1 MGGDTKARPLRYAG
15 RARVEIIPPV
25 NAYQGKPPARLAF
38 IALGSNLGDSRVLV
52 RQATERLEQL
62 FGPSRQRLVS
72 CPLYISLDKDVM
84 VQADAFV
91 NWDSGHLH
99 LAEVQTILQWF
110 ISASNGNLA
119 GMDIVGDW
127 SPVQVSGLP
136 RRVLGWIEHPRLAV
150 DPVATDRRN
159 ERTNLA
165 LLELVSRLGATGA
178 MLSRPLHVLATE

>member
-1 MGGDTKARPLRYAG
+1 MSGRLRTYPAVRCFSRGKWANLTHEPLRPEP
-15 RARVEIIPPV
+15 RCHVT
-25 NAYQGKPPARLAF
+25 
-38 IALGSNLGDSRVLV
+38 
-52 RQATERLEQL
+52 TERLEQL